1 MILLTF
7 TDNVNV
13 AMESQMF
20 ELFSGKGAVSG
31 VFKRAGVATIS
42 FDMELDPGQKTM
54 DFLSEAGFAFQP
66 QV

>member
-1 MILLTF
+1 
-7 TDNVNV
+7 
-13 AMESQMF
+13 MF